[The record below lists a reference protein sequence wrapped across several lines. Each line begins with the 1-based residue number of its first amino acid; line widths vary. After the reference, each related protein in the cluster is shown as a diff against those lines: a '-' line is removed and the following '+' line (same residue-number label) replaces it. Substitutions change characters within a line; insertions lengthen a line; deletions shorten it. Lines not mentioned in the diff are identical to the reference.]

1 MPSRISAPASAAMAG
16 PYDRFPEIGTKSPPH
31 KTETYRNRAVL
42 EQRTLVL
49 FLSYYAASS
58 LDAADLGEA
67 PRQPTQALT
76 ATEAR

>member
-1 MPSRISAPASAAMAG
+1 MPSRISAPATAAIAG

-49 FLSYYAASS
+49 FPSCYAASG
-58 LDAADLGEA
+58 LDAANLGN
-67 PRQPTQALT
+67 
-76 ATEAR
+76 ARRGRPKR